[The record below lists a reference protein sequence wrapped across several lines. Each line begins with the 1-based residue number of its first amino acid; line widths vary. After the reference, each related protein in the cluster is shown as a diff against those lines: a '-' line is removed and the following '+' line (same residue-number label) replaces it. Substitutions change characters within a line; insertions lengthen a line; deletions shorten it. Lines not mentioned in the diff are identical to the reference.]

1 MTTWILWAVL
11 LLVHGALSR
20 WATGSRFYA
29 PASIVADGILIAI
42 ALITMDQLQD
52 LQVLEVMRIGVFFIA
67 FGTAG
72 RQLMNSVLTKFPDS
86 APPTAGSA

>member
-11 LLVHGALSR
+11 LLAHGALTR
-20 WATGSRFYA
+20 WARASRFFA

-42 ALITMDQLQD
+42 ALITMEQLQD
-52 LQVLEVMRIGVFFIA
+52 LEVREVLRIGVFFIA

-72 RQLMNSVLTKFPDS
+72 RQLMNSVLTRFPDKARS
-86 APPTAGSA
+86 A

>member
-20 WATGSRFYA
+20 WAKGSRFYA
-29 PASIVADGILIAI
+29 PASIVCDGILIAI
-42 ALITMDQLQD
+42 ALITMEQLED
-52 LQVLEVMRIGVFFIA
+52 LQILEVMRIGVFFIA

-72 RQLMNSVLTKFPDS
+72 RQLMDSVLTRFPAKVRS
-86 APPTAGSA
+86 V